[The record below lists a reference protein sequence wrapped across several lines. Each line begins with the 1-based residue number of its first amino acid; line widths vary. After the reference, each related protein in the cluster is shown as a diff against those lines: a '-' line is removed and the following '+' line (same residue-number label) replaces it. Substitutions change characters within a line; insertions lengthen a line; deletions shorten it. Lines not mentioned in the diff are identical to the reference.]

1 MSRTV
6 LYELFADVT
15 PSRFAAFLFGASLV
29 AIFQLG
35 ATSSYDYKPGEFL
48 VIDHGKSP
56 DKKLEI
62 VAGHNKADEFGVYLQ
77 DAQTKKSIGRLEEVA
92 TGLDNAP
99 DAFHAHWSPDSK
111 HVGISS
117 REDRHLLR
125 NVIYRIEDRRAYVV
139 ETPALMCQAVPDFCK
154 LQQELGG
161 GLKLDDGNYYDA
173 KWKVRQNQDASEIVK
188 WISST
193 RFIVSEES
201 QWQVKERDPTSVL
214 GEYGKV
220 EKSGNEG
227 DEPGN
232 VYHVWFGAEGECELL
247 ADDQSHV
254 ITTQPVKKSEKE

>member
-1 MSRTV
+1 MKPDRWQSATFV
-6 LYELFADVT
+6 LVPLMFLA
-15 PSRFAAFLFGASLV
+15 FAAV
-29 AIFQLG
+29 EKTR

-56 DKKLEI
+56 DKKFAI
-62 VAGHNKADEFGVYLQ
+62 VTGHNKGDEFGVYLQ
-77 DAQTKKSIGRLEEVA
+77 DAQTKKLIGRLEEVA

-125 NVIYRIEDRRAYVV
+125 NIIYRIEDRRAYLV

-161 GLKLDDGNYYDA
+161 GLKLDDQNYYDA
-173 KWKVRQNQDASEIVK
+173 QWKVRQNEDASEIVK
-188 WISST
+188 WISPT

-201 QWQVKERDPTSVL
+201 QWQIKERDPSAAIGQY
-214 GEYGKV
+214 GEV
-220 EKSGNEG
+220 EKSARES

-232 VYHVWFGAEGECELL
+232 AYHVWFSAEGECELI

-254 ITTQPVKKSEKE
+254 ISTHPAKKSNKE